1 MHGPG
6 ADTIRGVVNSMMDH
20 NFFDADSRQ
29 TDTYATKYGAYETNH
44 ASGVAQQ
51 SCNSLLG
58 FGLPTSSGKPF
69 VDKLWSTN
77 PRSHDYWNGVLYM
90 LAMVHV
96 SGNFQ
101 LWY

>member
-1 MHGPG
+1 M
-6 ADTIRGVVNSMMDH
+6 
-20 NFFDADSRQ
+20 
-29 TDTYATKYGAYETNH
+29 
-44 ASGVAQQ
+44 QQ
-51 SCNSLLG
+51 SCKSFLG
-58 FGLPTSSGKPF
+58 FGLPTSSCKAF

-77 PRSHDYWNGVLYM
+77 PPNHDYWNGVLYM

>member
-1 MHGPG
+1 
-6 ADTIRGVVNSMMDH
+6 MMDH